1 MKNRKIVIT
10 LLLSLLL
17 VILSACNSTS
27 NAAESD
33 AAILEE
39 ATAWFEEQTSHYEI
53 ICGEAHGDSV
63 VFLTGTKNPGT
74 DSYQLLQAFVIKK
87 NDEGFA
93 VAAMKDGERAIS
105 AGIAAYVLE
114 ANDLTIVFGDTGDSV
129 FDFINDR
136 RLEANFTSVNV
147 LYENGEAA
155 AKEITGNAPYLL
167 VFTDAVEIADIE
179 FVSPELTVKY
189 SSFFGDVLMND
200 TASYD
205 VSNIFG

>member
-1 MKNRKIVIT
+1 MKNRKIMT
-10 LLLSLLL
+10 SLFLSMLL

-27 NAAESD
+27 NAAGSE

-39 ATAWFEEQTSHYEI
+39 ATAWFEQQTSTYEI
-53 ICGEAHGDSV
+53 ICSEAHGDSV

-74 DSYQLLQAFVIKK
+74 DSYQLLQAFVVKK
-87 NDEGFA
+87 NDGRFA

-105 AGIAAYVLE
+105 AGIVAHVL
-114 ANDLTIVFGDTGDSV
+114 ATDDFTIVFGDTGDSV

-147 LYENGEAA
+147 LLENGETE
-155 AKEITGNAPYLL
+155 AKEITGNAPYMLL
-167 VFTDAVEIADIE
+167 FTDAVEIADIE
-179 FVSPELTVKY
+179 FVSPELTIKY
-189 SSFFGDVLMND
+189 SSFFGDELMND

-205 VSNIFG
+205 VSNIFE

>member
-1 MKNRKIVIT
+1 MKRRKIAIT

-17 VILSACNSTS
+17 VILSACNS
-27 NAAESD
+27 SD
-33 AAILEE
+33 AAKSDASILEE

-74 DSYQLLQAFVIKK
+74 DSYQLLQAFVVKK
-87 NDEGFA
+87 NNVGFT
-93 VAAMKDGERAIS
+93 VTAMKDGERAIS

-129 FDFINDR
+129 FDFINDC
-136 RLEANFTSVNV
+136 RLEANFTSVNI

-189 SSFFGDVLMND
+189 SSFFGDVPMND

-205 VSNIFG
+205 VSNIFE